1 MSLESD
7 ELVVAGTGHIWVG
20 PVGTAFPADISVAVD
35 EPSWLELGYTTVDA
49 VHVVFDR
56 QTKDLFA
63 WQTRDIIRTLITS
76 EPKTIGFTLEQW
88 NQNSFGLA
96 TGGAA
101 FSGAAS
107 KYLVTPPAA
116 GHVDYRAMIVEFTD
130 DTKKYRFLV
139 SKALNKNPLDFMT
152 RADDMALLPIV
163 MTLLAPSLGGSAW
176 TMQTND
182 DNIGLAA
189 SAGS

>member
-1 MSLESD
+1 MSFESD

-20 PVGTAFPADISVAVD
+20 PVGTAFPADISAAVD
-35 EPSWLELGYTTVDA
+35 EPSWLELGYTSVDA
-49 VHVVFDR
+49 VHVMFDR

-63 WQTRDIIRTLITS
+63 WQTRDIIRTIITS
-76 EPKTIGFTLEQW
+76 EPKTIGFTMEQW
-88 NQNSFGLA
+88 NQNTLSLA
-96 TGGAA
+96 MGGATVTGSA
-101 FSGAAS
+101 Q
-107 KYLVTPPAA
+107 KYVVTPPAA
-116 GHVDYRAMIVEFTD
+116 GHVDYRAMIAEFTD

-139 SKALNKNPLDFMT
+139 PKALNKNPLDFT
-152 RADDMALLPIV
+152 TKADDMALLPIV

-176 TMQTND
+176 TLQTND

>member
-20 PVGTAFPADISVAVD
+20 PVGTAFPSDISVAVD
-35 EPSWLELGYTTVDA
+35 ESLWLELGYTTVDA

-76 EPKTIGFTLEQW
+76 EPKTIGFTMEQW
-88 NQNSFGLA
+88 NQNTFGLA
-96 TGGAA
+96 TGGAS
-101 FSGAAS
+101 FSGSAS
-107 KYLVTPPAA
+107 KYLVTPPGP

-139 SKALNKNPLDFMT
+139 PKALNKNPLDFMT